1 MVCLVTAVSIPTSRV
16 DWPSILW
23 RILPWNP
30 EIGDAVQATEYRQ
43 LRFEDF
49 DSFVDT
55 ARSFDWSPV
64 QLSAGNLNLVFDSF
78 DAGDFGAFRL
88 QFAPRVHDRSVTR
101 RGFVSFSLIKGE
113 CTSVGS
119 LVPSGTLCVMLDTRE
134 YRSTFEKGFT
144 CLEFYCHRS
153 VLGRHPLGELV
164 MNRNHAHDEL
174 FFALDAVSFHRLWR
188 ILDDLINGDHLFL
201 EPNTR
206 AATGQ
211 AILGQLY
218 RSIAPRLG
226 AAIQSI
232 PTVPRATVA
241 YDALAAIDVFGHET
255 DVESLAQ
262 RIGVGRRA
270 LELSFQ
276 SVLGVSPG
284 QFLLAHRLTR
294 VRDQLVRGRENVTF
308 AALDQGFSHAGRFSG
323 QYRRLFGELPSDT
336 LRRAG
341 N

>member
-1 MVCLVTAVSIPTSRV
+1 MEDHT
-16 DWPSILW
+16 
-23 RILPWNP
+23 RIG
-30 EIGDAVQATEYRQ
+30 ISDFGDAVQVTKYTH

-64 QLSAGNLNLVFDSF
+64 QLSAGNLDLAFNSF
-78 DAGDFGAFRL
+78 DAGDFGAFQL
-88 QFAPRVHDRSVTR
+88 QFAPRVHDRSVAR

-119 LVPSGTLCVMLDTRE
+119 LVPSGTLCIMLDTRE
-134 YRSTFEKGFT
+134 YRSTFEKGFK
-144 CLEFYCHRS
+144 CVEFYCHRS
-153 VLGRHPLGELV
+153 LLGRHPLGKLV
-164 MNRNHAHDEL
+164 MNRDLAHDEL
-174 FFALDAVSFHRLWR
+174 FFALDAVSFHRIWR
-188 ILDDLINGDHLFL
+188 ILEDLIKGDHMFL

-211 AILGQLY
+211 AILSQLY

-226 AAIQSI
+226 ADNRSAS
-232 PTVPRATVA
+232 PVPRAALA
-241 YDALAAIDVFGHET
+241 YDALAAIEVFGHET
-255 DVESLAQ
+255 DVARLAR

-284 QFLLAHRLTR
+284 QYLLAHRLTR
-294 VRDQLVRGRENVTF
+294 VRDQLIRGRANVTY
-308 AALDQGFSHAGRFSG
+308 AALDHGFGHAGRFSG

-336 LRRAG
+336 LRRAP